1 MTIVR
6 ALGAAAVAAALSVL
20 SAGQAPAQSLLSAG
34 GLGAPL
40 EPVDARARALGGLSV
55 GLPDAQ
61 MSLVNPAAAVGLPA
75 AGLTVTF
82 QADDV
87 SSVAGD
93 QADDFTTARF
103 PVIQAAFPIGTRV
116 VASLGYA
123 AVLDQNWA
131 VENEDSITISGDRLP
146 VLDRFRSS
154 GGVARLRGG
163 VGYRLLPRLDVGAA
177 VDVYSGALRDT
188 VYRIFTG
195 GQFAPSIT
203 GTTYEWSGV
212 GFSAGAR
219 WRGSALS
226 LSAAVSAGGSLTA
239 EAQNEG
245 VASKNYSLPVQVD
258 AGGSARIAQ
267 QALVAVSARW
277 QGWSAADEDL
287 ATSGG
292 ARDATQVTGGIE
304 YEALRFLGRP
314 VPLRVGARYAQLPF
328 RYEGAADFVDERAG
342 TAGIG
347 MVFGGGAASLDLSG
361 ERGWRGGDS
370 AGLDESFW
378 RVSLSLSLLGR

>member
-20 SAGQAPAQSLLSAG
+20 SAGQAPAQSLLSAN
-34 GLGAPL
+34 GLGTPL
-40 EPVDARARALGGLSV
+40 EPVDARARALGGLPT

-61 MSLVNPAAAVGLPA
+61 MSLVNPALAVGLPA

-82 QADDV
+82 QSDQV
-87 SSVAGD
+87 SSVAGNQSQD
-93 QADDFTTARF
+93 YSTARF
-103 PVIQAAFPIGTRV
+103 PVIQAAFPIGTRLV
-116 VASLGYA
+116 TTVGYA

-131 VENEDSITISGDRLP
+131 VEHRDSITVTGERLG

-177 VDVYSGALRDT
+177 VDVYTGAVRDT
-188 VYRIFTG
+188 VYRIFSKQGIT
-195 GQFAPSIT
+195 PSIT
-203 GTTYEWSGV
+203 GTTYEWQGL

-219 WRGSALS
+219 WRGNALS
-226 LSAAVSAGGSLTA
+226 LSAAVTGGGSLTA
-239 EAQNEG
+239 EAQDSG
-245 VASKNYSLPVQVD
+245 VVSRDYSLPVQVD
-258 AGGSARIAQ
+258 LGGSARIAQ
-267 QALVAVSARW
+267 RTTIALAARW

-287 ATSGG
+287 AASGG
-292 ARDATQVTGGIE
+292 ARDATLLAGGLE
-304 YEALRFLGRP
+304 YEALRFVGRP
-314 VPLRVGARYAQLPF
+314 VPVRVGGRYSQLPF
-328 RYEGAADFVDERAG
+328 RFDGDSEFVDERAA

-347 MVFGGGAASLDLSG
+347 IVLGGGAAALDLSG
-361 ERGWRGGDS
+361 ERGWRGGDA

-378 RVSLSLSLLGR
+378 RLSLSLTLLGR

>member
-1 MTIVR
+1 MTIAR
-6 ALGAAAVAAALSVL
+6 ALGTAAAAAVLSVL
-20 SAGQAPAQSLLSAG
+20 SAGQAPAQSLLSAS
-34 GLGAPL
+34 GLGTPL
-40 EPVDARARALGGLSV
+40 EPVDARARALGGLST
-55 GLPDAQ
+55 GLPDPQ

-82 QADDV
+82 QADEI

-93 QADDFTTARF
+93 QAQDYTTARF
-103 PVIQAAFPIGTRV
+103 PVIQVAFPIGTRLV
-116 VASLGYA
+116 TTLGYA

-131 VENEDSITISGDRLP
+131 VEHADSIFVTGAKLP

-177 VDVYSGALRDT
+177 VDVYTGALRDT
-188 VYRIFTG
+188 VYRVFTG
-195 GQFAPSIT
+195 GGIAPSIT
-203 GTTYEWSGV
+203 GTTYEWQGV
-212 GFSAGAR
+212 GLSAGAR

-226 LSAAVSAGGSLTA
+226 LSAAISGGGSLTA
-239 EAQNEG
+239 AAQDSG
-245 VASKNYSLPVQVD
+245 VVSKDYSLPLQLD

-267 QALVAVSARW
+267 QALVAISARW

-287 ATSGG
+287 AASGG
-292 ARDATQVTGGIE
+292 ARDATQIAGGFE
-304 YEALRFLGRP
+304 YEGLRFLSRP
-314 VPLRVGARYAQLPF
+314 VPVRIGGRYAQLPF
-328 RYEGAADFVDERAG
+328 RYDAAGDFLDERAA

-347 MVFGGGAASLDLSG
+347 MVLGGGAASLDLSG
-361 ERGWRGGDS
+361 ERGWRGGDG
-370 AGLDESFW
+370 ARLDESFW

>member
-1 MTIVR
+1 MTIAR
-6 ALGAAAVAAALSVL
+6 TLGAAAAAAVL
-20 SAGQAPAQSLLSAG
+20 FAGQAPAQSLLSAS
-34 GLGAPL
+34 GLGTPL
-40 EPVDARARALGGLSV
+40 EPVDARARALGGVAV
-55 GLPDAQ
+55 GLPDPQ

-82 QADDV
+82 QADEI

-93 QADDFTTARF
+93 QSEDFTTARF
-103 PVIQAAFPIGTRV
+103 PVVQVAFPFGQRL
-116 VASLGYA
+116 VATLGYA

-131 VENEDSITISGDRLP
+131 VEHEDSILITGEQVG

-177 VDVYSGALRDT
+177 VDVYTGALRDT
-188 VYRIFTG
+188 VYRIFPSG
-195 GQFAPSIT
+195 IAPSIT
-203 GTTYEWSGV
+203 GSTYEWRGV

-226 LSAAVSAGGSLTA
+226 LSAAVSGGGSLTA
-239 EAQNEG
+239 EAQDSG
-245 VASKNYSLPVQVD
+245 VVSKDYSLPLQVD

-267 QALVAVSARW
+267 QALVVVSARW
-277 QGWSAADEDL
+277 QGWSAADEDVS
-287 ATSGG
+287 ASGG
-292 ARDATQVTGGIE
+292 ARDATQVAGGIE

-314 VPLRVGARYAQLPF
+314 VPLRVGGRFSQLPF
-328 RYEGAADFVDERAG
+328 RFDSSADFVDERAA

-347 MVFGGGAASLDLSG
+347 MIFSGGAAALDLSG
-361 ERGWRGGDS
+361 ERGWRGGDA